1 MHHKYTTSVN
11 QRQHD
16 CSNNAAH
23 SAMGHLY
30 LNINRSSA
38 SLPSDEPL
46 CGGRFFSV
54 LLTAQNPIFKSQHVT
69 LKAIIIISFL
79 LFPGLGFL
87 ALLCRAVV
95 YTSYPWFGSRW
106 TLPQNSLWGSV
117 RKGVWCETS
126 ALSVRLLAANLMYK
140 YKLFVI
146 CWQSEVVLA
155 QHISDASLCNR
166 DLTLDST

>member
-46 CGGRFFSV
+46 CGGCFFSV

-87 ALLCRAVV
+87 ALWHLALLCRAVV
-95 YTSYPWFGSRW
+95 YTFALQVKDHWFGSRW
-106 TLPQNSLWGSV
+106 KYNSLWGSV

-126 ALSVRLLAANLMYK
+126 ALSVNGCLLP
-140 YKLFVI
+140 I
-146 CWQSEVVLA
+146 
-155 QHISDASLCNR
+155 
-166 DLTLDST
+166 

>member
-1 MHHKYTTSVN
+1 
-11 QRQHD
+11 
-16 CSNNAAH
+16 
-23 SAMGHLY
+23 MGHLY

-46 CGGRFFSV
+46 CGGCFFSV
-54 LLTAQNPIFKSQHVT
+54 LLTAQNLIFKSQHVT

-87 ALLCRAVV
+87 ALWHLALLCRAVV

-106 TLPQNSLWGSV
+106 TLPQNSLCGSV

-126 ALSVRLLAANLMYK
+126 ALSVRLLAAHLMYK

-155 QHISDASLCNR
+155 QHISDASLCKR